1 MNKKDIYKKTKK
13 ISKNKKNQHYA
24 DAGSTGQ
31 MQKKKVL
38 ISYQIALLC
47 SHLLTHVHQ
56 ATRAF
61 MYAYMSYMYIECTY
75 MYIECIHVHRMY
87 MYIRQLALSST
98 HRHTCT

>member
-38 ISYQIALLC
+38 PG
-47 SHLLTHVHQ
+47 
-56 ATRAF
+56 R
-61 MYAYMSYMYIECTY
+61 
-75 MYIECIHVHRMY
+75 
-87 MYIRQLALSST
+87 SS
-98 HRHTCT
+98 